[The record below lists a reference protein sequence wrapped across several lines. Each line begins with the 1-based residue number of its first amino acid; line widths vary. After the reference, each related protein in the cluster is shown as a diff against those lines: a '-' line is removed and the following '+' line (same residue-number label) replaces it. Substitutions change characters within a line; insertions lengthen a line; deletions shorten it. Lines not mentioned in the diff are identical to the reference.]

1 MEAILTYIIQVNILL
16 VFIYLGYFLLLKG
29 LTFHPLN
36 RVYFIL
42 GGIFALLY
50 PFMNIPA
57 LFKTHMEPIGEVV
70 AYIPGMLQTEK
81 TIEKGM
87 DIQQVTLALF
97 ALGAMVLFLKLAVQL
112 FSLMRIHR
120 HSIEASWRT
129 YVYRNVLFPIAPF
142 SFFNRIY
149 VNAKQHEESELYDIF
164 EHEQIHVK
172 GLHTLDIILFEA
184 ILILCWYN
192 PVVWLLRKAVRQN
205 LEFLTDQYVLNQGV
219 DRQTYQYSLLH
230 VSKQGATVG
239 VGNQFNFKLL
249 KKRITM
255 MNKKR
260 SSALELS
267 KYAFLLPVLIF
278 VAAAFTVTKADEKI
292 SEVVLLAKQTE
303 VKDLQRVLQQKDT
316 VKIIAVTE
324 KDTVKGKFI
333 GLAVQDEGTVVKK
346 ATEAGVTDTTA
357 KKTQNVFIFRTNGN
371 VLEKGKPLAVV
382 DGKLMDPMFEINE
395 IDANTIKEISIIK
408 GEASTNIYGPEAKN
422 GVIYITTKG
431 EGKNNEVAPTQSY
444 RFTKEGDTK
453 SGTATILGTS
463 MQKHTNDSINKR
475 NASDPKMS
483 IRIGPGGN
491 GPKPLMVI
499 DGVVQEDF
507 DAAAKT
513 LIPENI
519 ASVTVLKDKQSTM
532 TYGAKGE
539 NGILIVTTKEGER
552 VKAAKAD

>member
-1 MEAILTYIIQVNILL
+1 M
-16 VFIYLGYFLLLKG
+16 
-29 LTFHPLN
+29 
-36 RVYFIL
+36 
-42 GGIFALLY
+42 
-50 PFMNIPA
+50 
-57 LFKTHMEPIGEVV
+57 
-70 AYIPGMLQTEK
+70 
-81 TIEKGM
+81 
-87 DIQQVTLALF
+87 F

-346 ATEAGVTDTTA
+346 
-357 KKTQNVFIFRTNGN
+357 
-371 VLEKGKPLAVV
+371 
-382 DGKLMDPMFEINE
+382 
-395 IDANTIKEISIIK
+395 
-408 GEASTNIYGPEAKN
+408 
-422 GVIYITTKG
+422 
-431 EGKNNEVAPTQSY
+431 SY
-444 RFTKEGDTK
+444 RGRCYGHYGQE
-453 SGTATILGTS
+453 
-463 MQKHTNDSINKR
+463 
-475 NASDPKMS
+475 NAKCFYFSY
-483 IRIGPGGN
+483 
-491 GPKPLMVI
+491 
-499 DGVVQEDF
+499 QW
-507 DAAAKT
+507 
-513 LIPENI
+513 
-519 ASVTVLKDKQSTM
+519 
-532 TYGAKGE
+532 
-539 NGILIVTTKEGER
+539 
-552 VKAAKAD
+552 